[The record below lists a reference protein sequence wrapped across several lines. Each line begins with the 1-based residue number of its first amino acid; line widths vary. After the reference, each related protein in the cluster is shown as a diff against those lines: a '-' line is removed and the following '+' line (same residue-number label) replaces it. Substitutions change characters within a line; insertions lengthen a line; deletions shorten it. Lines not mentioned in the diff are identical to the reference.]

1 MEEHILAEGQLMGK
15 YKRQLVVPTE
25 RTITNLSERREKCSL
40 LKGIVMV
47 DKDFTMDLA
56 KLLIG
61 AALSNCV

>member
-1 MEEHILAEGQLMGK
+1 MEEHILAEGQLTGK